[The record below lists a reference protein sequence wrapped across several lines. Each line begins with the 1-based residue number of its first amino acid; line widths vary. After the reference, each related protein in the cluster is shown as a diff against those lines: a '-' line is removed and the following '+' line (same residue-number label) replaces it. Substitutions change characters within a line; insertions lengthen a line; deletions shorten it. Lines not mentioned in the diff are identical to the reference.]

1 MAAIVC
7 VVSVGKFD
15 DGFVQG
21 RDGIRAASCGRMHEN
36 DGLPAIEFVH
46 HRGVL
51 RIAEQLSIFVAGQEP
66 DAVEFQRVQRVFD
79 FAKAPIDVGQRN
91 RGSHSKTAGII
102 LDQLGAVLI

>member
-1 MAAIVC
+1 
-7 VVSVGKFD
+7 
-15 DGFVQG
+15 
-21 RDGIRAASCGRMHEN
+21 MHEN

-51 RIAEQLSIFVAGQEP
+51 RIAEQLSIFVAGQEA